1 MQLLSGHRLSVMSKC
16 VDLSSCAVCQFYWS
30 SMKCC
35 CRNDVDL
42 SMSDRYLISISVKPR
57 SLCHFHTTSRS
68 VLRCWLDIAADVGL
82 ISMRCCSIIWVME
95 FRCQNDV
102 DHSVCD
108 KSQVNMPFWYHFY
121 IGISM
126 SSRYSSDI
134 GYLIDADLQS
144 CFFLLFLFVFISWTV
159 WRRVTSRQWYYLSIY
174 SGDYVTSCMTSKYH
188 CIYLYIYACIYAHA
202 YTYIYI
208 YVYICSPFPMSTKVW
223 TSCNV
228 IS

>member
-16 VDLSSCAVCQFYWS
+16 VDLKSCAVFQFYWS

-57 SLCHFHTTSRS
+57 SICHCHTTSRS
-68 VLRCWLDIAADVGL
+68 VLRWWLDIAADVGL

-108 KSQVNMPFWYHFY
+108 KSQVNMPFWYHYY
-121 IGISM
+121 IGIWM
-126 SSRYSSDI
+126 SSLYSSDI
-134 GYLIDADLQS
+134 G
-144 CFFLLFLFVFISWTV
+144 
-159 WRRVTSRQWYYLSIY
+159 SIY
-174 SGDYVTSCMTSKYH
+174 NWCRSAIVFFSSFF
-188 CIYLYIYACIYAHA
+188 
-202 YTYIYI
+202 
-208 YVYICSPFPMSTKVW
+208 ICFHFMNSVETGHFLPMILSF
-223 TSCNV
+223 NL
-228 IS
+228 